1 MAQNLKNVGQPAAAR
16 TAFWGSIGYT
26 VLVLV
31 MASFL
36 PGSRGS
42 SVIGVITGIA
52 GAQGLEVYAKKFIE
66 NRDDFP
72 TKKIGKPLLICSLI
86 FVPLTILV
94 IYSMISVTST

>member
-1 MAQNLKNVGQPAAAR
+1 MAQNLKIVGQPAAAR
-16 TAFWGSIGYT
+16 TSFWGSIGYT

-72 TKKIGKPLLICSLI
+72 AKKIGKPLLICSLI

-94 IYSMISVTST
+94 IYSMISVTYT